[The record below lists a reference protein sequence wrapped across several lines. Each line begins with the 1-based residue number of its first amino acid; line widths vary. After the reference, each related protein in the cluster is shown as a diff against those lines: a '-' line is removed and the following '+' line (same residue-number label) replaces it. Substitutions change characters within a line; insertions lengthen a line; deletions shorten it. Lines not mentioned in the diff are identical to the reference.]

1 MKPLQQFSFPL
12 AIILGAV
19 LSAFAPAQASTPP
32 PLKPNEKVVTTKDG
46 CGLVI
51 DTSKRFATLETARIS
66 KLTWGGPCVNGLA
79 MGEGWIHEG
88 EYRYI
93 SLMPMRGW
101 AWHGRTVGSFEY
113 RIENGANSSIRSTG
127 FTWDGRSVGYTTLFT
142 SNPIWDSPGEPGKRG
157 SNVKDGNTVV
167 VTSHRPC
174 VLERKTFPEC
184 EHEIKFDI
192 PGVMVLNLE
201 TSKNTFYS
209 CPNPRSTQGCEAL
222 WAEHAGPVIERI
234 KAFIAENSP
243 KVAALKR
250 EVAPLIAHRRPSP
263 NARQEDA
270 ARHAALRKEHLAI
283 REQQN
288 AKLAELKRETERN
301 QRESKRLDGELAA
314 IRAENER
321 LRVIAEQERKEANH
335 RDRQAAMGV
344 LRSFANTSASMGN
357 NKPARQLAVVEI
369 MAGNSPQEIMTI
381 LRSALLDAAARTPAI
396 ARRLSAMHLPRDI
409 SAQDALALL
418 RPMLMEAASRK
429 PDLAKKLA
437 ILEALT
443 ASSPDEALAIM
454 KPVLTDAAYKRLGVT
469 TR

>member
-1 MKPLQQFSFPL
+1 MKLLQRFSLPL

-19 LSAFAPAQASTPP
+19 LFSLAHAQSAPP
-32 PLKPNEKVVTTKDG
+32 PLKPGEKVVTTKDG
-46 CGLVI
+46 CGLVV
-51 DTSKRFATLETARIS
+51 DESKPSAKFESERIA

-79 MGEGWIHEG
+79 MGEGWVFEG
-88 EYRYI
+88 DYRY
-93 SLMPMRGW
+93 LDVPPRKGWLWYGRGIGP
-101 AWHGRTVGSFEY
+101 AEFRVGSEATSF
-113 RIENGANSSIRSTG
+113 S
-127 FTWDGRSVGYTTLFT
+127 FTWDGRTVSYNTLSTTNPVWANNRSDFARRSRVGDGTIIVTTM
-142 SNPIWDSPGEPGKRG
+142 SRG
-157 SNVKDGNTVV
+157 
-167 VTSHRPC
+167 C
-174 VLERKTFPEC
+174 ILERKSFPEC
-184 EHEIKFDI
+184 ERENKFEI
-192 PGVMVLNLE
+192 PGVYVLSLE
-201 TSKNTFYS
+201 TKTSQFHA
-209 CPNPRSTQGCEAL
+209 CPNPRSSQGCEAL
-222 WAEHAGPVIERI
+222 WAQHAGPVIERV
-234 KAFIAENSP
+234 KAFVAENTP
-243 KVAALKR
+243 KVTTAKR
-250 EVAPLIAHRRPSP
+250 EVAPLIAHWRPSP
-263 NARQEDA
+263 GSQQAIA
-270 ARHAALRKEHLAI
+270 TRHAAIRAEHLAE
-283 REQQN
+283 REQRE
-288 AKLAELKRETERN
+288 AEQARK
-301 QRESKRLDGELAA
+301 QREHDQRMKQLDAQIAA
-314 IRAENER
+314 QHAENER
-321 LRVIAEQERKEANH
+321 LRAIAEQERKEANR